1 MLIFT
6 EGTSASSN
14 DCLDPS
20 SEGWIAD
27 CFNDAD
33 MHFCNEDMYVFA
45 DFPSSVK
52 LNHIPDKLFM

>member
-45 DFPSSVK
+45 DFPSSV
-52 LNHIPDKLFM
+52 N